1 MKEVDVD
8 APVTEPEVVPG
19 KPGGLGTFGGVF
31 TPSILT
37 ILGVI
42 MYLRFGWV
50 VGNVG
55 LLGTLLV
62 VTLATS
68 ITFLTALSVAAIAT
82 DQRVRIGGAYY
93 MISRSLGIETG
104 GAVGIPLFLAQGLS
118 VALYTVGFAESV
130 ARTYPMLDER
140 AVGMVTTVA
149 IAGVALVSA
158 KVAIR
163 SQYVI
168 LAAIA
173 VSLLS
178 FLFGRAVEPTDIE
191 MWGAADRHSE
201 GFWVVFAVFFPA
213 VTGIMAGV
221 NMSGDLRNPAKSI
234 PRGTFWAVGT
244 GYVIYMTLPVI
255 LAMRADALTLIEDP
269 LIMRRIAFWGDA
281 ILLGVWG
288 ATLSSA
294 MGSIL
299 GAPRVLQALARD
311 GVLPRPLKWLG
322 RGSGSE
328 DLPRAGTVF
337 TLGLALV
344 AVWLGD
350 LNMIAPI
357 LTMFFLT
364 TYAVLNI
371 AAGVEGFL
379 KSPSFRPRFKV
390 HWSLS
395 ALGAAGCVSVMLL
408 INGPATLAAAVIVGG
423 IYAWL
428 ERRSLEGTWGDVR
441 HGLWMAI
448 TRFGLLRLTSAP
460 DPKSWRPHVLVLSG
474 APMRR
479 WHLVELAAELGHHG
493 SLMTVAT
500 VLPAAQVSAE
510 RQAGFERRIQ
520 RYLVRWGVQAFVR
533 VVGADD
539 PFTGSRELVRMY
551 GLGSLVPNTILLGN
565 SARTETFE
573 DYCAMVD
580 AFYRGE
586 RNVLIVKGDEAR
598 PFGDRQRIDIWWGGL
613 KGNGGLMM
621 IMGYL
626 LGSSIP
632 WRQAEVRVKMVV
644 ADDDAATAAR
654 RNLTSI
660 VQQIRT
666 NAVPEVLVAHG
677 RPFPEILRES
687 SADADLVLM
696 GMAEPADPESFTRY
710 YARIQHWIEPLH
722 TVVLVLAAQGTPFGE
737 VLVQGDVTRRQES

>member
-1 MKEVDVD
+1 MTIRADSV
-8 APVTEPEVVPG
+8 AEPEVVPG
-19 KPGGLGTFGGVF
+19 KPGGMGTFGGVF

-55 LLGTLLV
+55 LIGTLII

-104 GAVGIPLFLAQGLS
+104 GAVGIPLFFAQGLS

-130 ARTYPMLDER
+130 TRTFPTLDQR
-140 AVGMVTTVA
+140 MVGIVTTLF
-149 IAGVALVSA
+149 IAGIAMISA

-168 LAAIA
+168 LVAIVVSL
-173 VSLLS
+173 VSLL
-178 FLFGRAVEPTDIE
+178 FGRPVEPTDVE
-191 MWGAADRHSE
+191 MWGASAQNSE

-221 NMSGDLRNPAKSI
+221 NMSGDLENPAKSI
-234 PRGTFWAVGT
+234 PKGTFWAVGVA
-244 GYVIYMTLPVI
+244 YVIYMTLPVI
-255 LAMRADALTLIEDP
+255 LAMRADALPLIEDP
-269 LIMRRIAFWGDA
+269 LIMRRMAFWGDA

-311 GVLPRPLKWLG
+311 GVLPRSMRGLG
-322 RGSGSE
+322 RGSGRE
-328 DLPRAGTVF
+328 DLPRNGTMF
-337 TLGLALV
+337 TLALALV

-350 LNMIAPI
+350 LNMIAPV

-371 AAGVEGFL
+371 SAGVEGFL
-379 KSPSFRPRFKV
+379 KSPSFRPQFKV
-390 HWSLS
+390 HWSFSL
-395 ALGAAGCVSVMLL
+395 LGAVGCVSVMFL
-408 INGPATLAAAVIVGG
+408 INAVATITAALVVGS
-423 IYAWL
+423 IFVWL
-428 ERRSLEGTWGDVR
+428 ERRNLEGTWGDVR
-441 HGLWMAI
+441 RGLFMAI
-448 TRFGLLRLTSAP
+448 TRFGLLRLTGEP

-479 WHLVELAAELGHHG
+479 WHLVEFAAELGHHG

-500 VLPAAQVSAE
+500 VLPTASISIE
-510 RQAGFERRIQ
+510 RQAALEKRIATYLAQ
-520 RYLVRWGVQAFVR
+520 RGVQAFVR

-539 PFTGSRELVRMY
+539 AFTGSRDLVRMY
-551 GLGSLVPNTILLGN
+551 GLGSLVPNTIVLGN
-565 SARTETFE
+565 SAQTETFGQ
-573 DYCAMVD
+573 YSAMVE
-580 AFYRGE
+580 AFYRSH
-586 RNVLIVKGDEAR
+586 RNVLIVKADEAR
-598 PFGDRQRIDIWWGGL
+598 PFGDRMRIDVWWGGL

-621 IMGYL
+621 ILAWL
-626 LGSSIP
+626 LGTSIP
-632 WRQAEVRVKMVV
+632 WRQAEVRLKIVV
-644 ADDDAATAAR
+644 PDEAAAARAR
-654 RNLTSI
+654 RNLTTI

-666 NAVPEVLVAHG
+666 NAVPDVIIADG
-677 RPFPEILRES
+677 RAFPEILKES
-687 SADADLVLM
+687 SADADLVML

-710 YARIQHWIEPLH
+710 YARLQDWIRDLP
-722 TVVLVLAAQGTPFGE
+722 TVVLVLAAEDTPYGE
-737 VLVQGDVTRRQES
+737 VLVQRDVTRHQGS

>member
-1 MKEVDVD
+1 MTSHAD
-8 APVTEPEVVPG
+8 AAPIVAEVVPG

-50 VGNVG
+50 VGNLG
-55 LLGTLLV
+55 LAGTLIV
-62 VTLATS
+62 VTLASS
-68 ITFLTALSVAAIAT
+68 ITFLTSLSVAAIAT

-130 ARTYPMLDER
+130 AHTYPMLPER
-140 AVGMVTTVA
+140 AVGIVTTLV
-149 IAGVALVSA
+149 IAGIALVSA
-158 KVAIR
+158 KAAIR
-163 SQYVI
+163 SQYIV
-168 LAAIA
+168 LVAIA
-173 VSLLS
+173 LSLISL
-178 FLFGRAVEPTDIE
+178 LFGRPVEPTNIE
-191 MWGAADRHSE
+191 MWGAAERHSE

-221 NMSGDLRNPAKSI
+221 NMSGDLKDPAKSI
-234 PRGTFWAVGT
+234 PRGTFWAVGV
-244 GYVIYMTLPVI
+244 GYLIYMVLPVI

-299 GAPRVLQALARD
+299 GAPRVLQSLARD
-311 GVLPRPLKWLG
+311 GVLPRSLTWLG
-322 RGSGSE
+322 RGSGKE
-328 DLPRAGTVF
+328 DLPRAGTLF

-350 LNMIAPI
+350 LNMIAPV

-379 KSPSFRPRFKV
+379 KSPSFRPQFKV

-395 ALGAAGCVSVMLL
+395 ILGAIGCVSVMFL
-408 INGPATLAAAVIVGG
+408 INPPATLTAALVVGG
-423 IYAWL
+423 IFVWL
-428 ERRSLEGTWGDVR
+428 ERRNLEGTWGDVR
-441 HGLWMAI
+441 RGLWMAV
-448 TRFGLLRLTSAP
+448 TRFGLLRLTSGA

-479 WHLVELAAELGHHG
+479 WHLVEFAAELGHHG
-493 SLMTVAT
+493 SIMTVAT
-500 VLPAAQVSAE
+500 ILPAAHVSNE
-510 RQAGFERRIQ
+510 RHAALEKRIHG
-520 RYLVRWGVQAFVR
+520 YLVQRGVQAFVR

-539 PFTGSRELVRMY
+539 PFTGARELVRMY
-551 GLGSLVPNTILLGN
+551 GLGSLVPNTVILGS
-565 SARTETFE
+565 SAREESFTE
-573 DYCAMVD
+573 YCAMVD

-586 RNVLIVKGDEAR
+586 RNVLILKEAEGP
-598 PFGDRQRIDIWWGGL
+598 PFGSRKRIDVWWGGL

-621 IMGYL
+621 ILAYL
-626 LGSSIP
+626 LHTSIP
-632 WRQAEVRVKMVV
+632 WRQAEVRLKMVV
-644 ADDDAATAAR
+644 PDEDAAVQAR
-654 RNLTSI
+654 RNLTTI
-660 VQQIRT
+660 IQRIRT
-666 NAVPEVLVAHG
+666 NAVPEVLVAGG
-677 RPFPEILRES
+677 RSFPEILRQS
-687 SADADLVLM
+687 SGDADLIFL
-696 GMAEPADPESFTRY
+696 GMATPTGPEAFTRY
-710 YARIQHWIEPLH
+710 YARLQRWIEPLP
-722 TVVLVLAAQGTPFGE
+722 TVVLVLAA
-737 VLVQGDVTRRQES
+737 